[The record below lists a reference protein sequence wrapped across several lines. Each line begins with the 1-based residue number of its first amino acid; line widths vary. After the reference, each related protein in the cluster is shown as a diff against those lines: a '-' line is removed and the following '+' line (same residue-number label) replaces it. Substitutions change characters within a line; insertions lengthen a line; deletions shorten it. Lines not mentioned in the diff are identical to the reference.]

1 MPEVG
6 LVLLAAG
13 QSRRMGSPKQLL
25 DVGGAPML
33 RRAAQSALASRCR
46 PVVVVCGAA
55 AHTVGRTVADLPL
68 QLVHNPDWEQGIGTS
83 IHAGI
88 EAMSKHRVE
97 ATILALADQPL
108 LTAGVFDRLVDTWL
122 SRQLSIVASE
132 YDGTLGVP
140 ALFDRS
146 LFPGLLALPGDQG
159 CKGFILGQPVDLVA
173 RSACPQAGIDIDTPD
188 EYARLLESL

>member
-33 RRAAQSALASRCR
+33 RRAVQSALLSCCR

-55 AHTVGRTVADLPL
+55 AQAVGESVADLPVE
-68 QLVHNPDWEQGIGTS
+68 LVHNPDWEQGIGTS
-83 IHAGI
+83 IRAGI
-88 EAMSKHRVE
+88 EAVSGHAVG
-97 ATILALADQPL
+97 ATVLTLADQPL
-108 LTAGVFDRLVDTWL
+108 LTAGVFDRLV
-122 SRQLSIVASE
+122 QLWRSGLLPMVASE

-146 LFPGLLALPGDQG
+146 LFADLLALPDGEG
-159 CKGFILGQPVDLVA
+159 CKSLLLERSSLVV
-173 RSACPQAGIDIDTPD
+173 RCACPQAGIDIDTPD
-188 EYARLLESL
+188 EYARLIAAL